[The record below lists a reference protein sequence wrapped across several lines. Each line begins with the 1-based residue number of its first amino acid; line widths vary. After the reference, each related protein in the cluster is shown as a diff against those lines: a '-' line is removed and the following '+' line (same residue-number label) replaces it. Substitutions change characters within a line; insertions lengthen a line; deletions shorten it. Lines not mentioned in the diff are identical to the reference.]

1 MDIGI
6 VSMRY
11 AKALMAYAKDTR
23 TEESL
28 YIAMKT
34 LMRSFKRQPELVNVL
49 ENPILPRRE
58 KYKLVCVAAMGNDS
72 PSREFSR
79 FVTLV
84 LKNGREGMLRYICLC
99 FLDLYRKSKHIGV
112 GRLITAVP
120 VSSEVEERIRKS
132 AASLLHARME
142 LRTEVDAS
150 IGGGFVFDINDY
162 RLDASITTQLKR
174 VKEQFIV
181 KNRRIV

>member
-11 AKALMAYAKDTR
+11 AKALMAYAKDTQ

-28 YIAMKT
+28 YVAMKM
-34 LMRSFKRQPELVNVL
+34 LERSFRRQPELVDVL
-49 ENPILPRRE
+49 ENPILPAKE
-58 KYKLVCVAAMGNDS
+58 KFKLICVAALGNES

-79 FVTLV
+79 FVSLV

-99 FLDLYRKSKHIGV
+99 FLHLYRKDKHIGV
-112 GRLITAVP
+112 ARLITAVP

-132 AASLLHARME
+132 ASTLLHACME

-150 IGGGFVFDINDY
+150 IDGGFVFDINDY
-162 RLDASITTQLKR
+162 RLDASIATQLKR
-174 VKEQFIV
+174 VKEQFID